1 MKILQECGI
10 PIQCISTSGYDL
22 KKIHETHLSQK
33 QLRKKDTEEEFV
45 KLFSSKTF
53 EKNNFNFYP
62 KAERLEIN
70 KSEKVE
76 EAK

>member
-1 MKILQECGI
+1 
-10 PIQCISTSGYDL
+10 
-22 KKIHETHLSQK
+22 LSQK

-53 EKNNFNFYP
+53 EKNNFNFNP
-62 KAERLEIN
+62 KAERFELN